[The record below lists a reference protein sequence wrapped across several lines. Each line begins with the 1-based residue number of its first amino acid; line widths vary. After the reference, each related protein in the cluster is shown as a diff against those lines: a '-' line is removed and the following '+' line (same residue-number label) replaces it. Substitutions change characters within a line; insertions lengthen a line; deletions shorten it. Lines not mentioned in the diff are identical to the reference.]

1 MRVLLADDS
10 VLLRSGIAS
19 LLVEL
24 GHDVVGQAADGD
36 GVMALLDLDPDIV
49 VLDIRMPPT
58 HTVEGLD
65 TAVGIRRA
73 RPQQPV
79 LVLSHYVEPAY
90 ASRLL
95 AEDAGGLGYLLKDRI
110 GDPDELVAA
119 MERLVAGETVI
130 DPEVVTAMLR
140 AARDPDPI
148 AAMSPREREVLAL
161 MAEGRSNAAI
171 SEALV
176 LTERTVESHV
186 RSIFTRLGL
195 APAADDHRRVLAVLA
210 YLRSGRSAS

>member
-1 MRVLLADDS
+1 VLLADDS

-65 TAVGIRRA
+65 TAVGVRRA

-79 LVLSHYVEPAY
+79 LVLSQYVEPAY